1 MICGCIKLK
10 RYLQGNERKK
20 NSVRL
25 QIVNL
30 QDKYPIPSMT
40 CFMKISKKMLIT
52 IMLTLQYLYDKYD
65 YNIIV
70 MILLLIDLSV

>member
-1 MICGCIKLK
+1 MWVYKTK
-10 RYLQGNERKK
+10 KVSSRKRKK
-20 NSVRL
+20 KKLRKTT
-25 QIVNL
+25 IVNL

-40 CFMKISKKMLIT
+40 CCMKISKKMLIT

>member
-1 MICGCIKLK
+1 MISGCIKLK

-30 QDKYPIPSMT
+30 QDRYPIPGMT
-40 CFMKISKKMLIT
+40 CCMKISKKMLIT